1 MPLLAG
7 RDRRPRQAY
16 RTCEEACRIA
26 MVKPPGLCYRAPKS
40 TRKTA
45 VPLPNAARR
54 KARPMTT
61 PIEKMRNIAI
71 IAHVDHGK
79 TTLVDELLKQ
89 SGTFRANE
97 KTAERMMDS
106 NDLEKE
112 RGITILAKTTS
123 VEWNGYRINIVD
135 TPGHADFGGEVERI
149 LDMVDGVIVLVDSAE
164 GPMPQTKFVVSK
176 ALKAGI
182 RPIVAVNKVDKA
194 ERRVDEVLNEVFDLF
209 ANLDATDEQ
218 LDFPV
223 LYGSG
228 KMGWMSKQYETPTAN
243 MDELFQLVVDH
254 VPQPKVADGPFR
266 FLATTISADPF
277 LGRILTG
284 RILSGSVKPNQSI
297 KVLSRDGQL
306 VEQGRISKVLAFR
319 GLERVP
325 VEEGQAG
332 DIVSLAGMTKA
343 NVADTFCD
351 PSVNEPLAARPIDPP
366 TISMTFRVND
376 SPLAGTEGTKVT
388 SRMIWDRLQK
398 EAEGNVA
405 LKVERATDA
414 EAFTVSGRGELQLAV
429 LIETMRREGYELGVA
444 RPQVVMQTSPTGEK
458 LEPIEEVII
467 DVDDEHSGIVVQKMA
482 ERKAEMLD
490 MRPSGVG
497 RTRLVFHAPTRGLI
511 GYQGELLSDT
521 RGTAI
526 MNRIFH
532 EYAPYKGKIQGRHT
546 GVLIAMEQGEAVA
559 FALWNLEDRGPM
571 MIHPG
576 TKVYGGM
583 IVGEHNRDNDL
594 EVNVLK
600 GKKLTN
606 MRASG
611 SDEAVRLTTPLQMT
625 LEKSLAYIAEDEL
638 VEVTPKSIRLRKI
651 HLDPNVRKR
660 QSKASADA

>member
-1 MPLLAG
+1 
-7 RDRRPRQAY
+7 
-16 RTCEEACRIA
+16 
-26 MVKPPGLCYRAPKS
+26 
-40 TRKTA
+40 
-45 VPLPNAARR
+45 
-54 KARPMTT
+54 MTT

-89 SGTFRANE
+89 SGTFRQNE

-106 NDLEKE
+106 NDLERE

-149 LDMVDGVIVLVDSAE
+149 LDMVDGAIVLVDSSE

-176 ALKAGI
+176 ALKVGLK
-182 RPIVAVNKVDKA
+182 PIVAVNKIDKP
-194 ERRVDEVLNEVFDLF
+194 ERRPDEVVNECFDLF

-218 LDFPV
+218 LDFPI
-223 LYGSG
+223 LYGSA
-228 KMGWMSKQYETPTAN
+228 KNGWMSKQYENPAPN
-243 MDELFQLVVDH
+243 MDELFQMVVDH
-254 VPQPKVADGPFR
+254 VPVPRVEEGAFR

-284 RILSGSVKPNQSI
+284 RILSGTVKPNQSI

-306 VEQGRISKVLAFR
+306 VEQGRVSKVLAFR

-325 VEEGQAG
+325 VDEGVAG

-351 PSVNEPLAARPIDPP
+351 PSVTVPLEARPIDPP

-388 SRMIWDRLQK
+388 SRMIWARLEK

-458 LEPIEEVII
+458 LEPIEEVTI

-532 EYAPYKGKIQGRHT
+532 EYAPHKGKITGRHT

-583 IVGEHNRDNDL
+583 IIGEHNRDNDL

-611 SDEAVRLTTPLQMT
+611 TDEAVRLTTPLQMT
-625 LEKSLAYIAEDEL
+625 LEKSLAYIADDEL
-638 VEVTPKSIRLRKI
+638 VEVTPKSIRLRKV

>member
-1 MPLLAG
+1 MRFAAAG
-7 RDRRPRQAY
+7 ACLTTKHSQSRRARVCARQ
-16 RTCEEACRIA
+16 ISL
-26 MVKPPGLCYRAPKS
+26 PPESIPS
-40 TRKTA
+40 
-45 VPLPNAARR
+45 
-54 KARPMTT
+54 MST

-89 SGTFRANE
+89 SGTFRENE

-123 VEWNGYRINIVD
+123 VEWKDYRINIVD

-149 LDMVDGVIVLVDSAE
+149 LQMVDGAIVLVDAAE

-176 ALKAGI
+176 ALKVGL
-182 RPIVAVNKVDKA
+182 RPIVAVNKIDKP
-194 ERRVDEVLNEVFDLF
+194 ERRPDEVINEVFDLF
-209 ANLDATDEQ
+209 ANLDASDDQ
-218 LDFPV
+218 LDFPI
-223 LYGSG
+223 LYGSA
-228 KMGWMSKQYETPTAN
+228 KQGWMNTEYENQTEN
-243 MDELFQLVVDH
+243 MDSLFQMVVDH
-254 VPQPKVADGPFR
+254 VPVPKVEEGPFR
-266 FLATTISADPF
+266 FLATTISSDPF

-284 RILSGSVKPNQSI
+284 RVSSGTIKPNQSI
-297 KVLSRDGQL
+297 KVLNRDGEL
-306 VEQGRISKVLAFR
+306 VEQTRVSKVLAFR
-319 GLERVP
+319 GLDRVP
-325 VEEGQAG
+325 VDEAQAG
-332 DIVSLAGMTKA
+332 DIVSLAGTTKA

-351 PSVNEPLAARPIDPP
+351 PSVSEPIEAQPIDPP

-388 SRMIWDRLQK
+388 SRMIWDRLLK

-429 LIETMRREGYELGVA
+429 LIETMRREGFELGVS
-444 RPQVVMQTSPTGEK
+444 RPQVVMQEGPNGEK
-458 LEPIEEVII
+458 LEPIEEVVI
-467 DVDDEHSGIVVQKMA
+467 DVDDEHSGVVVQKLS
-482 ERKAEMLD
+482 ERKADMLD

-497 RTRLVFHAPTRGLI
+497 RTRMIFHAPTRGLI

-526 MNRIFH
+526 MNRVFH
-532 EYAPYKGKIQGRHT
+532 EYAPHKGKIQGRHT

-576 TKVYGGM
+576 NKVYGGM

-600 GKKLTN
+600 GKKLSN
-606 MRASG
+606 VRASG
-611 SDEAVRLTTPLQMT
+611 KDDAVVLTTPRRMT
-625 LEKSLAYIAEDEL
+625 LEQAIAYIDDDEL
-638 VEVTPKSIRLRKI
+638 VEVTPNHVRI
-651 HLDPNVRKR
+651 RKR
-660 QSKASADA
+660 YLDRHERKKSERREAS